1 MSEGPPAAM
10 QAVFRE
16 LWVLGW
22 GARRG
27 EVQPLEGAQV
37 SGLRGHGSDLTRQEE
52 GAVEPGT

>member
-1 MSEGPPAAM
+1 M